1 MKASTRPQISRTTSS
16 KLGSRRF
23 LAFDSSS
30 HVSMAVPDSAAAP
43 DQDDDD
49 WGEDD
54 TGPAVAEA
62 EPSLR
67 VAVCPGG
74 ANSDGEVLVAV
85 GIDVP
90 ELPDDAT
97 RLAVDVCCLIDVSGS
112 MSSAVTVEVDGQQQD
127 DGLNTLDIVKHA
139 TRVVIKSL
147 MKGDRL
153 TIVAFESEAHTYLEL
168 TDMDDEGQQKAM
180 DTVESL
186 RTMGSTNVCC
196 GLLAGMDCL
205 RIGNAEPWR
214 KQTLLLLTDGQ
225 PNDKKQV
232 EVLRNYRDTHP
243 NFQLQINT
251 FGFGYSL
258 DSDLLL
264 QTSEETGGTFAF
276 VPDALILGTTF
287 VHCVANC
294 LSCFCQ
300 SSTLNLMPLGGA
312 QLSGKVLAGHRH
324 SEESWG
330 VPVYLGP
337 LQRGSNRE
345 AVFRMKL
352 PADASPGDRL
362 QVVLNYPK
370 SSGDQGRVTLTTSLE
385 DPPQSWAKVAA
396 LRAEMVDVGLNCIQ
410 QGQSGKVDEACQDME
425 ALRDRLMAA
434 SGSVEAD
441 VNGGPPSL
449 ERSTSP
455 SLTEKGLECLT
466 TDVKGRAVKSL
477 TGSDRFNRW
486 GKHFLKAL
494 VRAHQLKICTNFMDP
509 GLQVYGGAGLFQK
522 VREECD
528 QIFITLPPPT
538 PSRKPEPALSA
549 SGGTT
554 SASAGPDMT
563 TYYAGA
569 GGG

>member
-1 MKASTRPQISRTTSS
+1 MAAS
-16 KLGSRRF
+16 GY
-23 LAFDSSS
+23 
-30 HVSMAVPDSAAAP
+30 AAAAVSVANP
-43 DQDDDD
+43 DDDDDD
-49 WGEDD
+49 WGEDE
-54 TGPAVAEA
+54 TGLRAVAEA
-62 EPSLR
+62 EPKLR

-74 ANSDGEVLVAV
+74 ANSEGEVLVAV

-90 ELPDDAT
+90 ELPDGAT
-97 RLAVDVCCLIDVSGS
+97 RPPVDVCCLIDVSGS
-112 MSSAVTVEVDGQQQD
+112 MSSAVTVEVDGVTKD

-147 MKGDRL
+147 KKGDRL
-153 TIVAFESEAHTYLEL
+153 CIVAYECKAHTYLEL
-168 TDMDDEGQQKAM
+168 TDMDDAGQQKAM

-186 RTMGSTNVCC
+186 HTMGTTNVCD
-196 GLLAGMDCL
+196 GLLTGMDCL
-205 RIGNAEPWR
+205 RNGNAEPWR

-232 EVLRNYRDTHP
+232 EVLRTYRDTHP
-243 NFQLQINT
+243 KFQLQINT

-287 VHCVANC
+287 VHCVSNC

-312 QLSGKVLAGHRH
+312 KLSGKVLAGHRQ

-345 AVFRMKL
+345 AVFRVKL
-352 PADASPGDRL
+352 PADASPGECL
-362 QVVLNYPK
+362 QVVLNYPTN
-370 SSGDQGRVTLTTSLE
+370 SGGEGRVTLSTSLG
-385 DPPQSWAKVAA
+385 DPPQKWAKVAA
-396 LRAEMVDVGLNCIQ
+396 LRAEMVDVGLSCTAN
-410 QGQSGKVDEACQDME
+410 GQSAQVDEACQDME
-425 ALRDRLMAA
+425 AFRDRLIAEFETVQTDA
-434 SGSVEAD
+434 KE
-441 VNGGPPSL
+441 GPPTL
-449 ERSTSP
+449 ERSTSA
-455 SLTEKGLECLT
+455 SLTEKGLECLL

-477 TGSDRFNRW
+477 TGSARFNRW

-494 VRAHQLKICTNFMDP
+494 VRAHQLQVCTNFMDP

-522 VREECD
+522 VREEGD
-528 QIFITLPPPT
+528 QIFITLPPPK
-538 PSRKPEPALSA
+538 PSRNARPAS
-549 SGGTT
+549 SGGSANT
-554 SASAGPDMT
+554 SSGGSGNAGPDMT
-563 TYYAGA
+563 TYYAGS

>member
-1 MKASTRPQISRTTSS
+1 MAASGYAAAAAP
-16 KLGSRRF
+16 
-23 LAFDSSS
+23 
-30 HVSMAVPDSAAAP
+30 SAPAP

-49 WGEDD
+49 WGEDE

-90 ELPDDAT
+90 ELPDGAT
-97 RLAVDVCCLIDVSGS
+97 RPAVDVCCLIDVSGS
-112 MSSAVTVEVDGQQQD
+112 MSSAVTVEVDGKQQD

-147 MKGDRL
+147 KKGDRL
-153 TIVAFESEAHTYLEL
+153 SIVAYEAKAHTYLEL
-168 TDMDDEGQQKAM
+168 TDMDDEGHQKAM

-186 RTMGSTNVCC
+186 HTMGSTNVCE

-205 RIGNAEPWR
+205 RTGNAEPWR
-214 KQTLLLLTDGQ
+214 KQILLLLTDGQ

-243 NFQLQINT
+243 KFQLQINT

-300 SSTLNLMPLGGA
+300 SSTLNLMPVGGA
-312 QLSGKVLAGHRH
+312 KLSGKVLAGHPQ

-345 AVFRMKL
+345 AVFRVKL
-352 PADASPGDRL
+352 PADASPGERL

-370 SSGDQGRVTLTTSLE
+370 NSGAQGRVTLNTSLG
-385 DPPQSWAKVAA
+385 DPPRDWAKVAA
-396 LRAEMVDVGLNCIQ
+396 LRAEMVDVGLQCTKK
-410 QGQSGKVDEACQDME
+410 GQSGKAEVDEACQDME
-425 ALRDRLMAA
+425 ALRDRLLAA
-434 SGSVEAD
+434 FESVEAD
-441 VNGGPPSL
+441 VKDGPPSL
-449 ERSTSP
+449 ERSTSA
-455 SLTEKGLECLT
+455 SLTEKGLESLI

-494 VRAHQLKICTNFMDP
+494 VRAHQLQMCTNFMDP
-509 GLQVYGGAGLFQK
+509 GLQVFGGAGLFQK
-522 VREECD
+522 VREEGD
-528 QIFITLPPPT
+528 QIFITLPPPK
-538 PSRKPEPALSA
+538 PSRNARPASSA